1 MTTKK
6 QRINNTVNNLIDSI
20 LFKDK
25 KASKKYCIRL
35 MSEITFCKN
44 QKMLLNY

>member
-1 MTTKK
+1 MIPKK

-35 MSEITFCKN
+35 INETTFCKN
-44 QKMLLNY
+44 QKLILNY